1 MKRIKQIILLITLI
15 SQSMIVLA
23 LQDLSSDK
31 TVLDKGN
38 VESQIDFVIDKA
50 SSYEDY
56 KVIKKVNLNILRAHI
71 LDSIKGAKKKL
82 KDTQRVVVTK
92 NIQLDSLRKEL
103 QSTNDQLTTIAK
115 EKNAISFLGMSM
127 AKQYYNSLIW
137 SIIIG
142 LICFLVFFVVLFRRG
157 NVVTAE
163 TKKDLL
169 ETKQEFENHR
179 KRTLEREEK
188 LSRKYLDELNKY
200 KQQMNTPNLR

>member
-92 NIQLDSLRKEL
+92 NIQIDSLRKEL

>member
-38 VESQIDFVIDKA
+38 VESQIDFVIDKS

-82 KDTQRVVVTK
+82 KETQRVVVTK
-92 NIQLDSLRKEL
+92 NIQIDSLRKEL
-103 QSTNDQLTTIAK
+103 QSTNDQLATIVK

-137 SIIIG
+137 TIIIG
-142 LICFLVFFVVLFRRG
+142 LISFLVFFVVLFRRG